1 MVLHLSFLKYEW
13 GCGQIDPAPSK
24 KYSQKVKKFII
35 IRVKVVYSQYLHPA
49 DRHPA
54 KIRKIDEISAGE
66 LDFKDIQ
73 TQVKIKGIRKIEKN
87 NSIGISVFGYEN
99 KKTSNLCIKKM
110 L

>member
-13 GCGQIDPAPSK
+13 GCAQIDPPPSK
-24 KYSQKVKKFII
+24 EFSQKGKKFII
-35 IRVKVVYSQYLHPA
+35 IKVKVVYSQYLHPA

-54 KIRKIDEISAGE
+54 KIRKIDEISADE
-66 LDFKDIQ
+66 LDFEDIKS
-73 TQVKIKGIRKIEKN
+73 QVKIKGIRKIEKY
-87 NSIGISVFGYEN
+87 NSIGISVFGCKN